1 MLKTC
6 PECKHLVSEKAYTC
20 PSCGFPLS
28 EQKYNTRCRKKP
40 RQHRRLP
47 NGFGQISKITG
58 KNLANLYRQTYN
70 MAKRRNRK
78 KINEL

>member
-58 KNLANLYRQTYN
+58 KNLANQYRAMVTVD
-70 MAKRRNRK
+70 
-78 KINEL
+78 NEAMWIFLT